1 MCRAA
6 VFGCGIGA
14 DNAGENNM
22 YPYSYFQQESS
33 GNAVGGSDGSG
44 GNGAGNS
51 GSGGS
56 VLNSVTARN
65 NVEPAPSVASSTAA
79 VANFPT
85 GNGAGAE
92 DHFFSHP
99 AAFDSGGYRSSLS
112 ESLGDFDL
120 NGAGSGYPFFQRPS
134 TSCGSDA
141 GSGGSV
147 KSGFSIMGKKR

>member
-1 MCRAA
+1 
-6 VFGCGIGA
+6 
-14 DNAGENNM
+14 M
-22 YPYSYFQQESS
+22 YPYSYFQQESTS

-44 GNGAGNS
+44 GNGGGGNS
-51 GSGGS
+51 GSGS
-56 VLNSVTARN
+56 IHSSARI
-65 NVEPAPSVASSTAA
+65 VEPAPSVASSTAA

-85 GNGAGAE
+85 GNGGAVEPRLSGAE
-92 DHFFSHP
+92 EHFFSHP
-99 AAFDSGGYRSSLS
+99 AAFDSGGYRSSIS

-134 TSCGSDA
+134 TSCGGSDA